1 MSQPQRM
8 AETLVTAINAIER
21 ENEGASVSI
30 AIVNVEKVVTAEEK
44 AELDALPAK
53 EQILVLL
60 SAIGYDTE
68 VQAALSSMDMKL
80 STEAIAL
87 TQAIQERIATA
98 SDEEKAAFEALL
110 LECFPVETVMIDGEP
125 VDYFVIELQVEVDG
139 EIHFERYG
147 FRFDENGEWI
157 FARLSI
163 SEITE

>member
-8 AETLVTAINAIER
+8 AETLVTAIDAIER

-30 AIVNVEKVVTAEEK
+30 AIVNVEKVVTADEK
-44 AELDALPAK
+44 AALDALPAK

-68 VQAALSSMDMKL
+68 VQAALSSMDMEL

>member
-8 AETLVTAINAIER
+8 AETLVTAIDAIER

-30 AIVNVEKVVTAEEK
+30 SIVNVEKVVTAEEK

-68 VQAALSSMDMKL
+68 VQAALSSMDMEL

>member
-8 AETLVTAINAIER
+8 AETLVTVIDAIEQ

-30 AIVNVEKVVTAEEK
+30 SIVNVEKVVTAEEK
-44 AELDALPAK
+44 AELDALPAR

-68 VQAALSSMDMKL
+68 VQVALSSMDMEL

>member
-8 AETLVTAINAIER
+8 AETLVTVIDAIEQ

-30 AIVNVEKVVTAEEK
+30 SIVNVEKVVTAEEK

-68 VQAALSSMDMKL
+68 VQAALSSMDMEL

-125 VDYFVIELQVEVDG
+125 VDYFIIELQVEVDG

-147 FRFDENGEWI
+147 FHFDENGEWI

>member
-8 AETLVTAINAIER
+8 AETLVTAIDAIEQ

-30 AIVNVEKVVTAEEK
+30 SIVNVEKVVTAEEK
-44 AELDALPAK
+44 AELDALPAR

-68 VQAALSSMDMKL
+68 VQAALSSMDMEL

-125 VDYFVIELQVEVDG
+125 VDYFIIELQVEVDG

>member
-8 AETLVTAINAIER
+8 AETLVTVIDAIER

-44 AELDALPAK
+44 AELDALPAR

-68 VQAALSSMDMKL
+68 VQAALSSMDMEL

>member
-8 AETLVTAINAIER
+8 AETLVTAIDVIEQ

-30 AIVNVEKVVTAEEK
+30 SIVNVEKVVTAEEK

-68 VQAALSSMDMKL
+68 VQAALSSMDMEL

>member
-8 AETLVTAINAIER
+8 AETLVTAIDAIEQ

-30 AIVNVEKVVTAEEK
+30 SIVNVEKVVTAEEK

-68 VQAALSSMDMKL
+68 VQAALSSMDMEL

>member
-8 AETLVTAINAIER
+8 AETLVTVIDAIEQ

-44 AELDALPAK
+44 AELDALPAR

-68 VQAALSSMDMKL
+68 VQAALSSMDMEL

-98 SDEEKAAFEALL
+98 SDEEKSAFEALL

>member
-8 AETLVTAINAIER
+8 AETLVTAIDAIEQ

-30 AIVNVEKVVTAEEK
+30 SIVNVEKVVTAEEK

-68 VQAALSSMDMKL
+68 VQAALSSMDMEL

-125 VDYFVIELQVEVDG
+125 VDYFVIELQVEADG

-157 FARLSI
+157 FALLSI

>member
-8 AETLVTAINAIER
+8 AETLVTAIDAIER
-21 ENEGASVSI
+21 ENEGVSVSI

-68 VQAALSSMDMKL
+68 VQAALSSMDMEL
-80 STEAIAL
+80 SAEAIAL
-87 TQAIQERIATA
+87 TQAIQKRIATA

>member
-8 AETLVTAINAIER
+8 AETLVTAIDAIER

-30 AIVNVEKVVTAEEK
+30 SIVNVEKVVTADDK
-44 AELDALPAK
+44 AALDALPAK

-68 VQAALSSMDMKL
+68 VQATLSSMDMEL

>member
-8 AETLVTAINAIER
+8 AETLVTAIDAIER

-68 VQAALSSMDMKL
+68 VQAALSSMDMEL

-125 VDYFVIELQVEVDG
+125 VDYFVIELQVEADG

-157 FARLSI
+157 FALLSI

>member
-8 AETLVTAINAIER
+8 AETLVTAIDVIEQ

-30 AIVNVEKVVTAEEK
+30 SIVNVEKVVTAEEK

-68 VQAALSSMDMKL
+68 VQAALSSMDMEL

-125 VDYFVIELQVEVDG
+125 VDYFVIELQVEADG

-157 FARLSI
+157 FALLSI

>member
-8 AETLVTAINAIER
+8 AETLVTAIDAIEQ

-30 AIVNVEKVVTAEEK
+30 SIVNVEKVVTAEEK

-53 EQILVLL
+53 EQILLLL

-68 VQAALSSMDMKL
+68 VQAALSSMDMEL

>member
-8 AETLVTAINAIER
+8 AETLVTAIDAIEQ

-68 VQAALSSMDMKL
+68 VQAALSSMDMEL

-125 VDYFVIELQVEVDG
+125 VDYFVIELQVDVDG

>member
-8 AETLVTAINAIER
+8 AETLVTVIDAIEQ

-30 AIVNVEKVVTAEEK
+30 SIVNVEKVVTAEEK

-68 VQAALSSMDMKL
+68 VQAALSSMDMEL

-110 LECFPVETVMIDGEP
+110 LECFPLETVMIDGEP

>member
-8 AETLVTAINAIER
+8 AETLVTVIDAIER

-30 AIVNVEKVVTAEEK
+30 SIVNVEKVVTAEEK

-68 VQAALSSMDMKL
+68 VQAALSSMDMEL
-80 STEAIAL
+80 STEAVAL

>member
-8 AETLVTAINAIER
+8 AETLVTVIDAIEQ

-30 AIVNVEKVVTAEEK
+30 SIVNVEKVVTAEEK

-68 VQAALSSMDMKL
+68 VQVALSSMDMEL

>member
-8 AETLVTAINAIER
+8 AETLVTAIDAIEQ

-30 AIVNVEKVVTAEEK
+30 SIVNVEKVVTAEEK

-68 VQAALSSMDMKL
+68 VQAALSSMDMEL

-125 VDYFVIELQVEVDG
+125 VDYFVIELQVEADG

>member
-68 VQAALSSMDMKL
+68 VQAALSSMDMEL

-125 VDYFVIELQVEVDG
+125 VDYFVIELQVELDG

>member
-8 AETLVTAINAIER
+8 AETLVTAIDAIER

-68 VQAALSSMDMKL
+68 VQAALSSMDMEL